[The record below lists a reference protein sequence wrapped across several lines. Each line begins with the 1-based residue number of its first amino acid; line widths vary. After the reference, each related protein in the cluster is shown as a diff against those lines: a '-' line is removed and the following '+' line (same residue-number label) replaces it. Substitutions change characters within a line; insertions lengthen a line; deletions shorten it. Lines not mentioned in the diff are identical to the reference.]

1 METTVKPYF
10 LFPSDPFDPRAIDT
24 EFADQANALQD
35 DGFSCAVWQPET
47 NRIRFSQLRPI
58 NGEKAVVYR
67 GWMLKEPE
75 YNQLVQA
82 VEAHDAKLI
91 TDTDTYLLAHHIPAW
106 YPMISD
112 LTAETVIFPNGTYN
126 LDELPALLKQLGWEK
141 YFVKDYVKS
150 LKTAG
155 GSVLSNLS
163 DLPELIDNML
173 RYRGEI
179 EGGLCIRK
187 FEEFVPGTEK
197 RFFCLNGIVYHAA
210 SDNFGIVVDTMYHP
224 LAAKVRLPSRF
235 YSIDI
240 ALRTDGQA
248 RVVEVGDGQVSD
260 LVGWKPE
267 EFAGMWVG
275 Q

>member
-1 METTVKPYF
+1 MKPYF
-10 LFPSDPFDPRAIDT
+10 LFPSDPFDPRAIDV

-35 DGFSCAVWQPET
+35 AGFSVAVWQPET

-58 NGEKAVVYR
+58 NGEQAVVYR
-67 GWMLKEPE
+67 GWMLKEDE
-75 YNQLVQA
+75 YDRLVQA
-82 VEAHDAKLI
+82 VTAYDAKLL
-91 TDTDTYLLAHHIPAW
+91 TDKNAYLATHHIPNW
-106 YPMISD
+106 YPLVSD
-112 LTAETVIFPNGTYN
+112 LTAETIVFPNGTYN
-126 LDELPALLKQLGWEK
+126 LDELPDLLKQLGWPK

-150 LKTAG
+150 LKTAS
-155 GSVLSNLS
+155 GSVLADLSN
-163 DLPELIDNML
+163 LPELIDNML

-187 FEEFVPGTEK
+187 FEDFTPGTEK
-197 RFFCLNGIVYHAA
+197 RFFCVNGTVYHPA
-210 SDNFGIVVDTMYHP
+210 SDNFGIVVESMYEP

-240 ALRTDGQA
+240 ALVGPRP